1 MVIQKY
7 FKGEIWL
14 VTIFHFLILYIIL
27 YNYFGQKALL
37 FLNFF
42 VVLLYGVFTKFS
54 AIHKRKLIFAI
65 IFVFILNTNLFIKSK
80 DDESLNYDHKSNKEI
95 LFTLRKESNCKHRYL
110 VIQTSPYCKN
120 LIGDQISLKKISKS
134 VRNMRFIQIIGVYNY
149 ELDELIFYNNTIKR
163 ISEKNFFRTFMG
175 KLIKV
180 DGKETSAEKFGYTI
194 LTGDKSILDSSLSK
208 LMVDTGTIHLFA
220 ISGLHIGFFYLI
232 VRSMLRFVVPTK
244 PVLVV
249 ISLSISFFY
258 VSLVDFNESATRA
271 LIMISFFE
279 FSKLVAY
286 RFSVVNSLVLA
297 GIIMILI
304 NPVVLFELSF
314 QLSFSVVLFIIFV
327 MKSSSFIKNSC
338 NYFSR
343 VFWGNLLLSF
353 SASAGCALLVLDKF
367 NFFSFSSI
375 PANLLVC
382 PLTILFFTINFIH
395 YSSSFI
401 FNFSLFSSL
410 HDIVFFAVEGVIC
423 FFSYY
428 IPSYRSFN
436 YLDFH
441 NSLHLISFFSLSII
455 LCLDF
460 TWRLR
465 FLIVFIYYS
474 LIYCY
479 CLFQI
484 L

>member
-1 MVIQKY
+1 MVVQRY

-14 VTIFHFLILYIIL
+14 VTIFHLLILYIIL

-37 FLNFF
+37 FLNLF
-42 VVLLYGVFTKFS
+42 VGLLYGVCIKLRP
-54 AIHKRKLIFAI
+54 IHKRKLIFAI
-65 IFVFILNTNLFIKSK
+65 LSIFFLNINLFIKSK
-80 DDESLNYDHKSNKEI
+80 DIEPLNFVYKSNNEI
-95 LFTLRKESNCKHRYL
+95 LFTLKKEPNSICKYL
-110 VIQTSPYCKN
+110 VIETSPYYKEF
-120 LIGDQISLKKISKS
+120 IGKKISLKEISKS
-134 VRNMRFIQIIGVYNY
+134 KEFMRLIQIIGVYMC
-149 ELDELIFYNNTIKR
+149 ESDVLIFYNNTIKR
-163 ISEKNFFRTFMG
+163 ISETNLFRAFMG
-175 KLIKV
+175 ELIKV
-180 DGKETSAEKFGYTI
+180 DRKETSAEKFGYTI
-194 LTGDKSILDSSLSK
+194 LTGDKGILDSSLSNF
-208 LMVDTGTIHLFA
+208 MVDTGTIHLFA
-220 ISGLHIGFFYLI
+220 ISGLHIGFFYLLI
-232 VRSMLRFVVPTK
+232 RNILRFVVPTK
-244 PVLVV
+244 TVLVL

-401 FNFSLFSSL
+401 FNFSLISSL

-428 IPSYRSFN
+428 IPSYRSLN

-441 NSLHLISFFSLSII
+441 NSLHLISFFLLSII

-460 TWRLR
+460 SWRLR